1 MRILVTGGT
10 GRVGSEVIKAL
21 LKHNVSV
28 RALVRKQEAS
38 TTMPEGIEVSLGDL
52 LDPVAIRK
60 SLDGIDKLYLLNAVV
75 PDELTQ
81 GLIAYDLAK
90 KLKLKQIVYHSVFK
104 AEEFKDVPHFAA
116 KLAIEN
122 ALHQFNLPFT
132 IIRPNY
138 FFQNDVSLK
147 DALMNAGMYPMPL
160 GTPGVSAVDTRDI
173 AEAAAIALTSDGH
186 LGKTYNLNGPEIL
199 SGKKVASIWSRL
211 LGKEIGYPGEDLD
224 SFEEQMR
231 KSAPSWS
238 AFDIRMMFQGYLER
252 GFVAEDADVETLAR
266 LLGHPLRRYEDFAKE
281 TVEAWRRVEALASI
295 NPLPENTG
303 QFRESVTPSTH
314 FDQNPWVLSANLL
327 TTVDFRFARHPIRIS
342 DWRIDPSK
350 HSSLNLLDACA
361 PSAWCGRIRLPG
373 DDLSPWKILCP
384 LILQHLRRLFSK
396 RLTPSVRRNWT
407 RFLME
412 SSNSTSRHGAPI

>member
-1 MRILVTGGT
+1 MRVLVTGGT

-21 LKHNVSV
+21 VKRNVSV

-38 TTMPEGIEVSLGDL
+38 TTMPEGIELSVGDL
-52 LDPVAIRK
+52 LDPVAVRK

-104 AEEFKDVPHFAA
+104 VEEFKDVPHFAA

-122 ALHQFNLPFT
+122 ALREFNLPFT

-199 SGKKVASIWSRL
+199 SGKKIASIWSGL
-211 LGKEIGYPGEDLD
+211 LGKQIGYPGEDLD
-224 SFEEQMR
+224 AFEEQMR
-231 KSAPSWS
+231 NSAPSWS

-252 GFVAEDADVETLAR
+252 GFVAENGDVETLTS
-266 LLGHPLRRYEDFAKE
+266 LLRHPPRRYENFAKE
-281 TVEAWRRVEALASI
+281 TVAAWRQEEA
-295 NPLPENTG
+295 P
-303 QFRESVTPSTH
+303 
-314 FDQNPWVLSANLL
+314 
-327 TTVDFRFARHPIRIS
+327 
-342 DWRIDPSK
+342 
-350 HSSLNLLDACA
+350 
-361 PSAWCGRIRLPG
+361 
-373 DDLSPWKILCP
+373 
-384 LILQHLRRLFSK
+384 HLHQ
-396 RLTPSVRRNWT
+396 P
-407 RFLME
+407 
-412 SSNSTSRHGAPI
+412 AA